1 MSSPDSDDPDSRT
14 PGNYPSDYLSDYHSL
29 PPGQDPALDG
39 DSDHSPPYRPPPSL
53 SPSPP
58 PPRQRR
64 RTHTATQDNDDDIDE
79 DDALSAWDIAQ
90 ARMRREE
97 GSYSPPSSADSAEL
111 HATRPNRWRGAPS
124 TWRGMTA
131 GDRAVWEAM
140 EGGRKKE
147 LGVHLVGTWG
157 VRGGRRRGRA
167 MVSFLGEDVRGW
179 SADFCRRL
187 KMGTMRIAGRIPA
200 LGLRGRGGR

>member
-14 PGNYPSDYLSDYHSL
+14 PGNYPSDY
-29 PPGQDPALDG
+29 
-39 DSDHSPPYRPPPSL
+39 HSPPPASDPAPDGEDSNYSSPYHPPPSL
-53 SPSPP
+53 SPTPP

-64 RTHTATQDNDDDIDE
+64 RTPTATHDNDDDDMNE
-79 DDALSAWDIAQ
+79 DDALTAWDMAQ

-111 HATRPNRWRGAPS
+111 RATRPNRWTGAPS
-124 TWRGMTA
+124 TWRGLTE

-147 LGVHLVGTWG
+147 LGVHLVGAWG

-167 MVSFLGEDVRGW
+167 MVCFLFWGGFSGGGGVLTFTDARGW
-179 SADFCRRL
+179 
-187 KMGTMRIAGRIPA
+187 G
-200 LGLRGRGGR
+200 